1 MTEVSGAA
9 ADIQNSL
16 GRLLLCQNKITLNFT
31 TVHLKAMFSNR
42 IIEPSRKTTDKMIS
56 RD

>member
-42 IIEPSRKTTDKMIS
+42 IIEPSCKATDKTIS
-56 RD
+56 LD